1 MKKKYVPVTITMECE
16 IREENHLDVFDNI
29 AENYPD
35 FFLEEAEC
43 QSRELPPLI
52 EVGASCFSHYC
63 TVSGFHRLRLTQC
76 PQAYWFGLF
85 HPYRLMLCC
94 FLQNA

>member
-43 QSRELPPLI
+43 QSLKKGSFQYIWKGKI
-52 EVGASCFSHYC
+52 EECKKDDF
-63 TVSGFHRLRLTQC
+63 LRLTHH
-76 PQAYWFGLF
+76 AEGLYEGTGAEYVHVEVSFG
-85 HPYRLMLCC
+85 
-94 FLQNA
+94 Q